1 MSPAQTELN
10 RSTVHEMTPI
20 QNCSDRGRQAFIF
33 HTKRQLGVYSR
44 TVLQSEFDRT
54 VISEEPDNSS
64 HNPLESCPAFAAWSA
79 LNIGSQQQMWRAL
92 SDMVE
97 RQTDTLNQNALT
109 IEARSTL
116 GSLTLDANLSL
127 PEYFRET
134 AYHGQPGG
142 FCLDRGDSD
151 WFAGALQEAGGTLYT
166 RGAGTGDKDSKGQAV
181 VRFLSERFPEFQ
193 PENLIDLGC
202 GHGGQ
207 TCNYAAAFP
216 QARTVGVD
224 LGAGLLRFG
233 HLRAESLGIPL
244 HLKQA
249 CASQTGFPD
258 ASFDL
263 VVSNI
268 LLHEIPRDMLAA
280 IMRESFRLL
289 RPGGVVL
296 HQDVP
301 TQRPE
306 TPAFHQWLSH
316 WQVQHND
323 EPFWQSFAET
333 SVPDALVEAGFH
345 PGQIFEEYVP
355 QVDGPLVWYMVG
367 AQKV

>member
-1 MSPAQTELN
+1 MAPAQTELN
-10 RSTVHEMTPI
+10 RSTVHEMTPV
-20 QNCSDRGRQAFIF
+20 QNCRDRGRQAFIF
-33 HTKRQLGVYSR
+33 HAKRQLGVYSR
-44 TVLQSEFDRT
+44 TVLHREFDRA
-54 VISEEPDNSS
+54 VSS
-64 HNPLESCPAFAAWSA
+64 GRSDGGASNPLADNPAFAAWSA

-92 SDMVE
+92 GDMVE
-97 RQTDTLNQNALT
+97 RQTDALNEHARA
-109 IEARSTL
+109 IEARSPL
-116 GSLTLDANLSL
+116 GSLTLDPEL
-127 PEYFRET
+127 PLPNYFRET

-142 FCLDRGDSD
+142 FCLDRGESD
-151 WFAGALQEAGGTLYT
+151 WYAGALQEAGGTLYT

-181 VRFLSERFPEFQ
+181 VRFLGQRFPGLR
-193 PENLIDLGC
+193 PNTLIDLGC

-216 QARTVGVD
+216 EARTVGVD
-224 LGAGLLRFG
+224 LGAGLLRYG
-233 HLRAESLGIPL
+233 HLRAESLGLPL

-249 CASQTGFPD
+249 CASHTGFPD
-258 ASFDL
+258 ASFDV

-268 LLHEIPRDMLAA
+268 LLHEIPRDMLRAV
-280 IMRESFRLL
+280 MRESFRLL

-306 TPAFHQWLSH
+306 TPAFNQWLSQ